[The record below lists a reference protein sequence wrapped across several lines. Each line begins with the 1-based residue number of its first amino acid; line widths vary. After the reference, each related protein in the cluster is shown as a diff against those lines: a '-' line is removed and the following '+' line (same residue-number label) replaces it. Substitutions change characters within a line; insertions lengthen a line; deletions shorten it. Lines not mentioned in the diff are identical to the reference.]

1 MTSVAAAT
9 PNTTTGSTSN
19 GVKPP
24 EASGTKLNSD
34 FETFL
39 KMMTTQMQNQDP
51 MNPMESTEF
60 ATQLA
65 QFSSVEQQ
73 VLTNDTLKEIS
84 SAFASNSLQQMGSLV
99 GMEGLAPAPVL
110 FTGQLVSMR
119 PQYAEDATSANLV
132 VRDSDGEIVDKME
145 IPVGQ
150 ETLYWNGTLEDGSKL
165 PNGVYKFEI
174 ENFEGREQLD
184 TKPAMAYNQILEVR
198 DDNGTVKVRLSDGSE
213 MDASQIQGLR
223 APTTLG

>member
-9 PNTTTGSTSN
+9 PNTTPGSTSN

-119 PQYAEDATSANLV
+119 PQYVEDATRANLV

-150 ETLYWNGTLEDGSKL
+150 ETLYWNGMLEDGSKL
-165 PNGVYKFEI
+165 PHGVYKFEI
-174 ENFEGREQLD
+174 ENFEGNEQLD

-223 APTTLG
+223 APTTLS

>member
-9 PNTTTGSTSN
+9 PNTTPGSTSN

-84 SAFASNSLQQMGSLV
+84 AAFASNSLQQMGSLV

-119 PQYAEDATSANLV
+119 PQYVEDATRANLV

-150 ETLYWNGTLEDGSKL
+150 ETLYWNGMLEDGSKL
-165 PNGVYKFEI
+165 PHGVYKFEI
-174 ENFEGREQLD
+174 ENFEGNEQLD

-223 APTTLG
+223 APTTLS

>member
-1 MTSVAAAT
+1 MTSVTAASPT
-9 PNTTTGSTSN
+9 PQAGSTNSDI
-19 GVKPP
+19 KPP
-24 EASGTKLNSD
+24 QASGTQLNSD

-84 SAFASNSLQQMGSLV
+84 AAFASNSLQQMGSLV

-119 PQYAEDATSANLV
+119 PAYAEDATRSELV
-132 VRDSDGEIVDKME
+132 VRNSDGDVVDRME

-174 ENFEGREQLD
+174 ENFEGNEQLD

-223 APTTLG
+223 APTTLS